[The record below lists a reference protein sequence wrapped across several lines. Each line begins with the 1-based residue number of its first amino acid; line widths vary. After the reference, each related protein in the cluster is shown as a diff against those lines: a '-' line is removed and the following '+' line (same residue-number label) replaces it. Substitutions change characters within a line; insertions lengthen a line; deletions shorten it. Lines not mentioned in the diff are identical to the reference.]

1 MDENFYGNYSLFL
14 LFYLLSLFFFFLIM
28 TSLNIVVMIE
38 GLEGS
43 VLCIQVIIRL
53 KYIFHVDKKIRN
65 SIYNSRNIYPYRI
78 PFHQILPNFSKLF
91 SKRNCIKYKTHS
103 TKFIQRNTPFIF
115 RAITKKIYHKYDQ
128 KFDKI
133 EREKIPCNANETR

>member
-1 MDENFYGNYSLFL
+1 
-14 LFYLLSLFFFFLIM
+14 
-28 TSLNIVVMIE
+28 MIE

-78 PFHQILPNFSKLF
+78 PFHIKFYQILVNFFLKKLV
-91 SKRNCIKYKTHS
+91 
-103 TKFIQRNTPFIF
+103 
-115 RAITKKIYHKYDQ
+115 
-128 KFDKI
+128 
-133 EREKIPCNANETR
+133 

>member
-53 KYIFHVDKKIRN
+53 KYIFHVDKKIRF
-65 SIYNSRNIYPYRI
+65 IILEIFI
-78 PFHQILPNFSKLF
+78 PIEFRFTKFYQILVNFFLK
-91 SKRNCIKYKTHS
+91 
-103 TKFIQRNTPFIF
+103 
-115 RAITKKIYHKYDQ
+115 
-128 KFDKI
+128 
-133 EREKIPCNANETR
+133 ETV